1 MAGRYRGVLVPF
13 TAGETLI
20 DFRVQ
25 GESIVGSPHP
35 VEMPMDPGNP
45 GRGQWRQ
52 MVPCRWQI
60 SVDF

>member
-1 MAGRYRGVLVPF
+1 MPF

-35 VEMPMDPGNP
+35 VEMPVDPGTP
-45 GRGQWRQ
+45 GQRSEAADGAMQ
-52 MVPCRWQI
+52 MA
-60 SVDF
+60 DFCGFLAGLF